1 MQGASC
7 PSVIMARHRADRAC
21 ERRLASGQK
30 QPGARPELEKRS
42 KRNDTASE
50 LFPLSAEEYIRVFQ
64 HRASLSHMALSL
76 FKCKHIGGAL
86 ATLRCSANGP
96 LSAGELMMVMAH
108 RFNLTAWECREMAS
122 SAWESPLWLNS

>member
-1 MQGASC
+1 MQGESC

-21 ERRLASGQK
+21 ELRLASGQK

-86 ATLRCSANGP
+86 ATLRCCKWTA
-96 LSAGELMMVMAH
+96 LCRRAH
-108 RFNLTAWECREMAS
+108 DGDGAS
-122 SAWESPLWLNS
+122 LQPHGMGVP